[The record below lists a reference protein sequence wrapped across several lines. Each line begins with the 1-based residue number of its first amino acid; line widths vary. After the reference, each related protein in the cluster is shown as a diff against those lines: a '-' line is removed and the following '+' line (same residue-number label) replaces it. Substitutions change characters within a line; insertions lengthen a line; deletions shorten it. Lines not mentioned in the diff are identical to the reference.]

1 MVRWTG
7 NQGSGTSAY
16 RAYSRNHEISAAGK
30 PVVPASSDPA
40 FNGDP
45 GRYNPEDLL
54 VASLSGCHM
63 LWYLHLCAENKVVV
77 LEYLDNA
84 SGTMEETAGGGGRFV
99 EVTLHPSIT
108 VTAQSDLDTARRL
121 HHDAHEK
128 CFIAGSVNF
137 PVRVQ
142 PEFRAAS

>member
-63 LWYLHLCAENKVVV
+63 LW
-77 LEYLDNA
+77 
-84 SGTMEETAGGGGRFV
+84 
-99 EVTLHPSIT
+99 
-108 VTAQSDLDTARRL
+108 
-121 HHDAHEK
+121 
-128 CFIAGSVNF
+128 
-137 PVRVQ
+137 
-142 PEFRAAS
+142 